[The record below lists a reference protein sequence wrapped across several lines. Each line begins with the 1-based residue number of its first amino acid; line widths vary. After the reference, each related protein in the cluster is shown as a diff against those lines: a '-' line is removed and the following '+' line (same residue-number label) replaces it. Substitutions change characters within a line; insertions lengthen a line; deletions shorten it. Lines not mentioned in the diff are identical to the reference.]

1 MCHVSMYNQILSSAA
16 GPCGKLAK
24 LALMRS
30 LNNSN
35 KDALSG
41 NAGHGDADGITQPN
55 KDARCTGTEDFFQSS
70 SNFKS
75 ADAATLTEAR
85 ALTALR
91 AAREENTRK
100 RAAVSQGVHCMHFP
114 RITTQQSRTPPPPP
128 DRPTDR
134 SIGRSI
140 VRSSIRRP
148 RRVPSTARDAPPP
161 RGRRSSMYTLK
172 IHRVSSLPRLARPI
186 IARAT
191 NASSSPGSPRSRISV
206 AYRSR
211 VPPRSSVGRS
221 SVVVVVA
228 SRPPLSVDRFR
239 THERHRHRIERPRT
253 SRRERRARRGR
264 RARES
269 LRSESHHHRVT
280 RRVVRV
286 GRGGSRRA
294 DRGGC
299 DK

>member
-1 MCHVSMYNQILSSAA
+1 M
-16 GPCGKLAK
+16 
-24 LALMRS
+24 ALMRS

-148 RRVPSTARDAPPP
+148 RRVPSTARDAPP
-161 RGRRSSMYTLK
+161 RAVDGRRCTHKNTPRLLARASRPSH
-172 IHRVSSLPRLARPI
+172 HRARDERVFIPRVAPIAYLRRVSLPRPASVERRSVERRRRRRLASTAFHRPI
-186 IARAT
+186 PNARTPSSSHRASTYLAARAP
-191 NASSSPGSPRSRISV
+191 S
-206 AYRSR
+206 
-211 VPPRSSVGRS
+211 
-221 SVVVVVA
+221 A
-228 SRPPLSVDRFR
+228 SRSA
-239 THERHRHRIERPRT
+239 
-253 SRRERRARRGR
+253 RARIL
-264 RARES
+264 A
-269 LRSESHHHRVT
+269 
-280 RRVVRV
+280 
-286 GRGGSRRA
+286 
-294 DRGGC
+294 
-299 DK
+299 K

>member
-1 MCHVSMYNQILSSAA
+1 M
-16 GPCGKLAK
+16 
-24 LALMRS
+24 ALMRS

-100 RAAVSQGVHCMHFP
+100 RAAVSQGVHCMHFR

-161 RGRRSSMYTLK
+161 RGRRSSMYTQK
-172 IHRVSSLPRLARPI
+172 YTASPRARVSPVPSSRARRTRLHPPGRPDRVSPSR
-186 IARAT
+186 IAPASRLGRASVGR
-191 NASSSPGSPRSRISV
+191 ASSSSSPRVHRFPSTDSERTNAIV
-206 AYRSR
+206 IA
-211 VPPRSSVGRS
+211 SSVHVPRGASAER
-221 SVVVVVA
+221 VA
-228 SRPPLSVDRFR
+228 VGA
-239 THERHRHRIERPRT
+239 
-253 SRRERRARRGR
+253 RANPCEVRAITIVARVELCGVGR
-264 RARES
+264 R
-269 LRSESHHHRVT
+269 
-280 RRVVRV
+280 
-286 GRGGSRRA
+286 GSRRA
-294 DRGGC
+294 DRSRRSDLGVIHNNRYTG
-299 DK
+299 DRGRGMRVDGA

>member
-91 AAREENTRK
+91 AAREENTRN
-100 RAAVSQGVHCMHFP
+100 RAAVSQGVHCMHFR

-134 SIGRSI
+134 SV
-140 VRSSIRRP
+140 VRSFAHPFVVRVASRRP
-148 RRVPSTARDAPPP
+148 RATRRPRAVDGRRCTHKNTPRLLARASRPSHHRARDERVFIPRVAPIAYL
-161 RGRRSSMYTLK
+161 RR
-172 IHRVSSLPRLARPI
+172 VSLPRPASVERRSVERRRRRRLASTAFHRPI
-186 IARAT
+186 PNARTPSSSHRASTYLAARAP
-191 NASSSPGSPRSRISV
+191 S
-206 AYRSR
+206 
-211 VPPRSSVGRS
+211 
-221 SVVVVVA
+221 A
-228 SRPPLSVDRFR
+228 SRSA
-239 THERHRHRIERPRT
+239 
-253 SRRERRARRGR
+253 RARIL
-264 RARES
+264 A
-269 LRSESHHHRVT
+269 
-280 RRVVRV
+280 
-286 GRGGSRRA
+286 
-294 DRGGC
+294 
-299 DK
+299 K

>member
-1 MCHVSMYNQILSSAA
+1 MHANNPMCHVSMYNQILSSAA

-30 LNNSN
+30 LNKSN

-91 AAREENTRK
+91 AARAKKTKPSR
-100 RAAVSQGVHCMHFP
+100 RQSSVHGLHFP

-134 SIGRSI
+134 SVGGSIG
-140 VRSSIRRP
+140 RSSIRRP
-148 RRVPSTARDAPPP
+148 RRVPSTARDAPTAS
-161 RGRRSSMYTLK
+161 RRRSSMYT
-172 IHRVSSLPRLARPI
+172 
-186 IARAT
+186 
-191 NASSSPGSPRSRISV
+191 
-206 AYRSR
+206 
-211 VPPRSSVGRS
+211 
-221 SVVVVVA
+221 
-228 SRPPLSVDRFR
+228 
-239 THERHRHRIERPRT
+239 
-253 SRRERRARRGR
+253 
-264 RARES
+264 
-269 LRSESHHHRVT
+269 
-280 RRVVRV
+280 
-286 GRGGSRRA
+286 
-294 DRGGC
+294 
-299 DK
+299 

>member
-91 AAREENTRK
+91 AAREENKRK
-100 RAAVSQGVHCMHFP
+100 QAAVSQVSTACISHE
-114 RITTQQSRTPPPPP
+114 SRLNNRGHPLHLPIAPP
-128 DRPTDR
+128 
-134 SIGRSI
+134 IGRSFDRALI
-140 VRSSIRRP
+140 HPSSASRPVDRARRAAPARSTVVDVHI
-148 RRVPSTARDAPPP
+148 
-161 RGRRSSMYTLK
+161 K
-172 IHRVSSLPRLARPI
+172 IHRVSSRAR
-186 IARAT
+186 
-191 NASSSPGSPRSRISV
+191 G
-206 AYRSR
+206 
-211 VPPRSSVGRS
+211 
-221 SVVVVVA
+221 
-228 SRPPLSVDRFR
+228 
-239 THERHRHRIERPRT
+239 
-253 SRRERRARRGR
+253 RERRRQRRKRVRFDDSIVPEDGLGGR
-264 RARES
+264 RAT
-269 LRSESHHHRVT
+269 T
-280 RRVVRV
+280 R
-286 GRGGSRRA
+286 
-294 DRGGC
+294 
-299 DK
+299 